1 MSEKRRDNK
10 NRILRTGESQRKDG
24 RYAYKYVDAFGKSQF
39 VYAWKLVPTDRTP
52 AGKREDISL
61 REKEQQIRQDLN
73 DGIDTA
79 GKKITVYELFKKCL
93 KQQRNSRLTTQNT
106 YRYLLEFLKKDK
118 FGAKRIDTVKISDVK
133 AWLLELRDSG
143 LAYST
148 VLFYKRALKPA
159 FKMAL
164 HDDCIR
170 NNPFDFSLNSVMKN
184 DTKSRQAL
192 TQEQEERL
200 LTYIQSDVCYRK
212 HYDEIIILLRTGLRI
227 SEFCGLT
234 VNDLDFK
241 NRIINVDHQL
251 IKVSKIGYVVQPPK
265 SENGIRQIPMSDEVY
280 RAFKNILKNRKIQKD
295 FVIDGYKDFLFINR
309 NGNPQV
315 SVNYEAMFRNLID
328 KYNSKNKEQLPRITP
343 HVMRHTFCTRLAN
356 AGMNPKALQYVM
368 GHSNITITL
377 NLYAHASLETVK
389 SELQRFVA

>member
-1 MSEKRRDNK
+1 MSEKRRDSK

-24 RYAYKYVDAFGKSQF
+24 RYAYKYIDAFGKPQF

-61 REKEQQIRQDLN
+61 REKVEEILQDKN

-79 GKKITVYELFKKCL
+79 GKKMTVYELFKKYL
-93 KQQRNSRLTTQNT
+93 KQQRNARASTQNT
-106 YRYLLEFLKKDK
+106 YHYLLEFLKKDK
-118 FGAKRIDTVKISDVK
+118 FGARSIDTVKISDVK
-133 AWLLELRDSG
+133 TWLLELKENG
-143 LAYST
+143 LAYGT

-170 NNPFDFSLNSVMKN
+170 KNPFDFSLSSVMKN
-184 DTKSRQAL
+184 DTQSRQVL
-192 TQEQEERL
+192 TQEQEEKL
-200 LTYIQSDVCYRK
+200 LAFVQSDVCYQK
-212 HYDEIIILLRTGLRI
+212 HYDEIIVLLRTGLRI

-234 VNDLDFK
+234 VNDLDFT
-241 NRIINVDHQL
+241 NRVINIDHQL
-251 IKVSKIGYVVQPPK
+251 IKLKRNYIVQPPK
-265 SENGIRQIPMSDEVY
+265 SENGVRQIPMSDEVY
-280 RAFKNILKNRKIQKD
+280 QSLKNILKHRRKQKELE
-295 FVIDGYKDFLFINR
+295 IDGYKDFLFINR
-309 NGNPQV
+309 NGNPNV
-315 SVNYEAMFRNLID
+315 AMNYEAVFRSLVN
-328 KYNSKNKEQLPRITP
+328 KYNSKHEEQLPRITP

-389 SELQRFVA
+389 AELQRFVA

>member
-1 MSEKRRDNK
+1 MSEKRRDSK

-24 RYAYKYVDAFGKSQF
+24 RYAYKYIDAFGKPQF

-61 REKEQQIRQDLN
+61 REKVEEILQDKN

-79 GKKITVYELFKKCL
+79 GKKMTVYELFKKYL
-93 KQQRNSRLTTQNT
+93 KQQRNARASTQNT
-106 YRYLLEFLKKDK
+106 YHYLLEFLKKDK
-118 FGAKRIDTVKISDVK
+118 FGARSIDTVKISDVK
-133 AWLLELRDSG
+133 TWLLELKENG
-143 LAYST
+143 LAYGT

-170 NNPFDFSLNSVMKN
+170 KNPFDFSLSSVMKN
-184 DTKSRQAL
+184 DTRSRQAL
-192 TQEQEERL
+192 TQEQEEKL
-200 LTYIQSDVCYRK
+200 LAFVQSDVCYQK
-212 HYDEIIILLRTGLRI
+212 HYDEIIVLLRTGLRI

-234 VNDLDFK
+234 VNDLDFT
-241 NRIINVDHQL
+241 NRVINIDHQL
-251 IKVSKIGYVVQPPK
+251 IKLKRNYIVQPPK
-265 SENGIRQIPMSDEVY
+265 SENGVRQIPMSDEVY
-280 RAFKNILKNRKIQKD
+280 QSLKNILKHRRKQKELE
-295 FVIDGYKDFLFINR
+295 IDGYKDFLFINR
-309 NGNPQV
+309 NGNPNV
-315 SVNYEAMFRNLID
+315 AVNYEAVFRKLVN
-328 KYNSKNKEQLPRITP
+328 KYNSKHEEQLPRITP

-389 SELQRFVA
+389 AELQRFVA

>member
-24 RYAYKYVDAFGKSQF
+24 RYAYKYVDVFGKTQF

-61 REKEQQIRQDLN
+61 REKEQEIRQDLN
-73 DGIDTA
+73 DGIDSA
-79 GKKITVYELFKKCL
+79 GKKMTVYELFKKYL
-93 KQQRNSRLTTQNT
+93 KQQRNARLTTQNT
-106 YRYLLEFLKKDK
+106 YSYLLEFLKKDK
-118 FGAKRIDTVKISDVK
+118 FGARSIDTVKISDVK
-133 AWLLELRDSG
+133 TWLLELKDNG

-170 NNPFDFSLNSVMKN
+170 KNPFDFSLSSVMKN
-184 DTKSRQAL
+184 DTQNRKAL
-192 TQEQEERL
+192 TQEQEEQL
-200 LTYIQSDVCYRK
+200 LTYVQSDVCYRK

-241 NRIINVDHQL
+241 NRIINIDHQL

-280 RAFKNILKNRKIQKD
+280 QSFKNILKHRRKQKD
-295 FVIDGYKDFLFINR
+295 LVIDGYRDFLFINR

-315 SVNYEAMFRNLID
+315 AVNYEAMFRKLVD
-328 KYNSKNKEQLPRITP
+328 KYNSKHEEQLPRITP

>member
-1 MSEKRRDNK
+1 MSEKRRDSK

-24 RYAYKYVDAFGKSQF
+24 RYAYKYIDAFGKPQF

-61 REKEQQIRQDLN
+61 REKVEEILQDKN

-79 GKKITVYELFKKCL
+79 GKKMTVYELFKKYL
-93 KQQRNSRLTTQNT
+93 KQQRNARASTQNT
-106 YRYLLEFLKKDK
+106 YHYLLEFLKKDK
-118 FGAKRIDTVKISDVK
+118 FGARSIDTVKISDVK
-133 AWLLELRDSG
+133 TWLLELKENG
-143 LAYST
+143 LAYGT

-170 NNPFDFSLNSVMKN
+170 KNPFDFSLSSVMKN
-184 DTKSRQAL
+184 DTQSRQAL
-192 TQEQEERL
+192 TQEQEEKL
-200 LTYIQSDVCYRK
+200 LAFVQSDVCYQK
-212 HYDEIIILLRTGLRI
+212 HYDEIIVLLRTGLRI

-234 VNDLDFK
+234 VNDLDFT
-241 NRIINVDHQL
+241 NRVINIDHQL
-251 IKVSKIGYVVQPPK
+251 IKLKRNYIVQPPK
-265 SENGIRQIPMSDEVY
+265 SENGVRQIPMSDEVY
-280 RAFKNILKNRKIQKD
+280 QSLKNILKHRRKQKELE
-295 FVIDGYKDFLFINR
+295 IDGYKDFLFINR
-309 NGNPQV
+309 NGNPNV
-315 SVNYEAMFRNLID
+315 AMNYEAVFRSLVN
-328 KYNSKNKEQLPRITP
+328 KYNSKHEEQLPRITP

-389 SELQRFVA
+389 AELQRLVA

>member
-61 REKEQQIRQDLN
+61 REKEQQIHQDLN

-79 GKKITVYELFKKCL
+79 GKKITVYELFKKYL

>member
-1 MSEKRRDNK
+1 MSEKRRDSK

-24 RYAYKYVDAFGKSQF
+24 RYAYKYIDAFGKPQF

-61 REKEQQIRQDLN
+61 REKVEEILQDKN

-79 GKKITVYELFKKCL
+79 GKKMTVYELFKKYL
-93 KQQRNSRLTTQNT
+93 KQQRNARASTQNT
-106 YRYLLEFLKKDK
+106 YHYLLEFLKKDK
-118 FGAKRIDTVKISDVK
+118 FGARSIDTVKISDVK
-133 AWLLELRDSG
+133 TWLLELKENG
-143 LAYST
+143 LAYGT

-170 NNPFDFSLNSVMKN
+170 KNPFDFSLSSVMKN
-184 DTKSRQAL
+184 DTQSRQAL
-192 TQEQEERL
+192 TQEQEEKL
-200 LTYIQSDVCYRK
+200 LAFVQSDVCYQK

-234 VNDLDFK
+234 VNDLDFT
-241 NRIINVDHQL
+241 NRVINIDHQL
-251 IKVSKIGYVVQPPK
+251 IKLKRNYIVQPPK
-265 SENGIRQIPMSDEVY
+265 SENGVRQIPMSDEVY
-280 RAFKNILKNRKIQKD
+280 QSLKNILKHRRKQKELE
-295 FVIDGYKDFLFINR
+295 IDGYKDFLFINR
-309 NGNPQV
+309 NGNPNV
-315 SVNYEAMFRNLID
+315 AVNYEAVFRKLVN
-328 KYNSKNKEQLPRITP
+328 KYNSKHEEQLPRITP

-389 SELQRFVA
+389 AELQRFVA

>member
-79 GKKITVYELFKKCL
+79 GKKITVYELFKKYL

-356 AGMNPKALQYVM
+356 AGMNQKALQYVM

>member
-1 MSEKRRDNK
+1 MSEKRRDSK

-24 RYAYKYVDAFGKSQF
+24 RYAYKYIDAFGKPQF

-61 REKEQQIRQDLN
+61 REKVEEILQDKN

-79 GKKITVYELFKKCL
+79 GKKMTVYELFKKYL
-93 KQQRNSRLTTQNT
+93 KQQRNARASIQNT
-106 YRYLLEFLKKDK
+106 YHYLLEFLKKDK
-118 FGAKRIDTVKISDVK
+118 FGARSIDTVKISDVK
-133 AWLLELRDSG
+133 TWLLELKENG
-143 LAYST
+143 LAYGT

-170 NNPFDFSLNSVMKN
+170 KNPFDFSLSSVMKN
-184 DTKSRQAL
+184 DTQSRQAL
-192 TQEQEERL
+192 TQEQEEKL
-200 LTYIQSDVCYRK
+200 LAFVQSDVCYQK
-212 HYDEIIILLRTGLRI
+212 HYDEIIVLLRTGLRI

-234 VNDLDFK
+234 VNDLDFT
-241 NRIINVDHQL
+241 NRVINIDHQL
-251 IKVSKIGYVVQPPK
+251 IKLKRNYIVQPPK
-265 SENGIRQIPMSDEVY
+265 SENGVRQIPMSDEVY
-280 RAFKNILKNRKIQKD
+280 QSLKNILKHRRKQKELE
-295 FVIDGYKDFLFINR
+295 IDGYKDFLFINR
-309 NGNPQV
+309 NGNPNV
-315 SVNYEAMFRNLID
+315 AVNYEAVFRKLVN
-328 KYNSKNKEQLPRITP
+328 KYNSKHEEQLPRITP

-389 SELQRFVA
+389 AELQRFVA

>member
-1 MSEKRRDNK
+1 M
-10 NRILRTGESQRKDG
+10 
-24 RYAYKYVDAFGKSQF
+24 
-39 VYAWKLVPTDRTP
+39 YAWKLVPTDRTP

-61 REKEQQIRQDLN
+61 REKEQEIRQDLN
-73 DGIDTA
+73 DGIDSA
-79 GKKITVYELFKKCL
+79 GKKMTVYELFKKYL
-93 KQQRNSRLTTQNT
+93 KQQRNARLTTQNT
-106 YRYLLEFLKKDK
+106 YSYLLEFLKKDK
-118 FGAKRIDTVKISDVK
+118 FGARSIDTVKISDVK
-133 AWLLELRDSG
+133 TWLLELKDNG

-170 NNPFDFSLNSVMKN
+170 KNPFDFSLSSVMKN
-184 DTKSRQAL
+184 DTQNRKAL
-192 TQEQEERL
+192 TQEQEEQL
-200 LTYIQSDVCYRK
+200 LTYVQSDVCYRK

-241 NRIINVDHQL
+241 NRIINIDHQL

-280 RAFKNILKNRKIQKD
+280 QSFKNILKHRRKQKD
-295 FVIDGYKDFLFINR
+295 LVIDGYRDFLFINR

-315 SVNYEAMFRNLID
+315 AVNYEAMFRKLVD
-328 KYNSKNKEQLPRITP
+328 KYNSKHEEQLPRITP

>member
-1 MSEKRRDNK
+1 MSEKRRDNR

-24 RYAYKYVDAFGKSQF
+24 RYAYKYIDAFGKPQF

-61 REKEQQIRQDLN
+61 REKEKEIQQDRN
-73 DGIDTA
+73 DGINTA
-79 GKKITVYELFKKCL
+79 GKKMTVYELFKKYL
-93 KQQRNSRLTTQNT
+93 KQQRNSRLSTQTT
-106 YRYLLEFLKKDK
+106 YGYLLDYLSRDK
-118 FGAKRIDTVKISDVK
+118 FGARSIDTVKISDVK
-133 AWLLELRDSG
+133 AWLLELKDNG

-170 NNPFDFSLNSVMKN
+170 KNPFDFSLSSVMKN
-184 DTKSRQAL
+184 DTQSRQAL
-192 TQEQEERL
+192 TQEQEEKL
-200 LTYIQSDVCYRK
+200 LAFIQSDVCYRK
-212 HYDEIIILLRTGLRI
+212 HYDEIIIMLRTGLRI

-234 VNDLDFK
+234 VKDLDFT
-241 NRIINVDHQL
+241 NRIINIDHQL
-251 IKVSKIGYVVQPPK
+251 IKLSKVGYVIQPPK

-280 RAFKNILKNRKIQKD
+280 QCFKNILKKRRKNTS
-295 FVIDGYKDFLFINR
+295 FEVDGYKDFLFINR
-309 NGNPQV
+309 NGNPNV
-315 SVNYEAMFRNLID
+315 AVNYEAMFRQIV
-328 KYNSKNKEQLPRITP
+328 KKHNSRNEEQLPRITP

-389 SELQRFVA
+389 AELQRFVA

>member
-1 MSEKRRDNK
+1 
-10 NRILRTGESQRKDG
+10 
-24 RYAYKYVDAFGKSQF
+24 
-39 VYAWKLVPTDRTP
+39 
-52 AGKREDISL
+52 
-61 REKEQQIRQDLN
+61 
-73 DGIDTA
+73 
-79 GKKITVYELFKKCL
+79 
-93 KQQRNSRLTTQNT
+93 
-106 YRYLLEFLKKDK
+106 
-118 FGAKRIDTVKISDVK
+118 
-133 AWLLELRDSG
+133 
-143 LAYST
+143 
-148 VLFYKRALKPA
+148 
-159 FKMAL
+159 MAL

-170 NNPFDFSLNSVMKN
+170 KNPFDFSLSSVMKN
-184 DTKSRQAL
+184 DTENRQAL
-192 TQEQEERL
+192 TQEQEEQL
-200 LTYIQSDVCYRK
+200 LTYVKSDVCYRK

-241 NRIINVDHQL
+241 NRIINIDHQL

-280 RAFKNILKNRKIQKD
+280 QSFKNILKHRRKQKD
-295 FVIDGYKDFLFINR
+295 LVIDGYRDFLFINR

-315 SVNYEAMFRNLID
+315 AVNYKAMFRNLVE
-328 KYNSKNKEQLPRITP
+328 KYNGNHEEQLPRITP
-343 HVMRHTFCTRLAN
+343 HIMRHIFCTRLAN

>member
-61 REKEQQIRQDLN
+61 REKEQQIHQDLN

-79 GKKITVYELFKKCL
+79 GKKITVYELFKKYL

-241 NRIINVDHQL
+241 NRIINVNHQL

>member
-79 GKKITVYELFKKCL
+79 GKKITVYELFKKYL

-133 AWLLELRDSG
+133 AWLLELRNSG

>member
-24 RYAYKYVDAFGKSQF
+24 RYAYKYVDAFGKPQF

-61 REKEQQIRQDLN
+61 REKEQEIQQDLN

-79 GKKITVYELFKKCL
+79 GKKMTVYELFGKYL
-93 KQQRNSRLTTQNT
+93 KQQRNARLTTQNT
-106 YRYLLEFLKKDK
+106 YSRLLDFLKRDK
-118 FGAKRIDTVKISDVK
+118 FGARSIDTVKISDVK
-133 AWLLELRDSG
+133 AWLLELKDNG
-143 LAYST
+143 LAYGT

-170 NNPFDFSLNSVMKN
+170 KNPFDFSLSTVMKN
-184 DTKSRQAL
+184 DTQSRQAL
-192 TQEQEERL
+192 TPEQEEKL
-200 LTYIQSDVCYRK
+200 LAFVRSDVVYQK

-234 VNDLDFK
+234 LKDLDFT
-241 NRIINVDHQL
+241 NRIINIDHQL
-251 IKVSKIGYVVQPPK
+251 IKVPKIGYVVQPPK
-265 SENGIRQIPMSDEVY
+265 SENGIRQLPMSGEVY
-280 RAFKNILKNRKIQKD
+280 KALKNILKHRRKQSV
-295 FVIDGYKDFLFINR
+295 FVADGYSNFLFINR
-309 NGNPQV
+309 NGCPNV
-315 SVNYEAMFRNLID
+315 AVNYEAMFRNLVK
-328 KYNSKNKEQLPRITP
+328 KYNSKNTEPLPNITP
-343 HVMRHTFCTRLAN
+343 HVLRHTFCTRLAN

-389 SELQRFVA
+389 AELQRFVA

>member
-61 REKEQQIRQDLN
+61 REKEQQIHQDLN

-79 GKKITVYELFKKCL
+79 GKKITVYELFKKYL

-212 HYDEIIILLRTGLRI
+212 HYDEIIVLLRTGLRI

>member
-61 REKEQQIRQDLN
+61 REKEQQIHQDLN

-79 GKKITVYELFKKCL
+79 GKKITVYELFKKYL

-106 YRYLLEFLKKDK
+106 YRYLLEFLKKDT

>member
-1 MSEKRRDNK
+1 MSEKRRDSK

-24 RYAYKYVDAFGKSQF
+24 RYAYKYIDAFGKPQF

-61 REKEQQIRQDLN
+61 REKVEEILQDKN

-79 GKKITVYELFKKCL
+79 GKKMTVYELFKKYL
-93 KQQRNSRLTTQNT
+93 KQQRNARASTQNT
-106 YRYLLEFLKKDK
+106 YHYLLEFLKKDK
-118 FGAKRIDTVKISDVK
+118 FGARSIDTVKISDVK
-133 AWLLELRDSG
+133 TWLLELKENG
-143 LAYST
+143 LAYGT

-170 NNPFDFSLNSVMKN
+170 KNPFDFSLSSVMKN
-184 DTKSRQAL
+184 DTQSRQAL
-192 TQEQEERL
+192 TQEQEEKL
-200 LTYIQSDVCYRK
+200 LAFVQSDVCYQK
-212 HYDEIIILLRTGLRI
+212 HYDEIIVLLRTGLRI

-234 VNDLDFK
+234 VNDLDFT
-241 NRIINVDHQL
+241 NRVINIDHQL
-251 IKVSKIGYVVQPPK
+251 IKLKRNYIVQPPK
-265 SENGIRQIPMSDEVY
+265 SENGVRQIPMSDEVY
-280 RAFKNILKNRKIQKD
+280 QSLKNILKHRRKQRELE
-295 FVIDGYKDFLFINR
+295 IDGYKDFLFINR
-309 NGNPQV
+309 NGNPNV
-315 SVNYEAMFRNLID
+315 AVNYEAVFRSLVN
-328 KYNSKNKEQLPRITP
+328 KYNSKHEEQLPRITP

-389 SELQRFVA
+389 AELQRFVA

>member
-1 MSEKRRDNK
+1 MSEKRRDSK

-24 RYAYKYVDAFGKSQF
+24 RYAYKYIDAFGKPQF

-61 REKEQQIRQDLN
+61 REKVEEILQDKN

-79 GKKITVYELFKKCL
+79 GKKMTVYELFKKYL
-93 KQQRNSRLTTQNT
+93 KQQRNARVSTQNT
-106 YRYLLEFLKKDK
+106 YHYLLEFLKKDK
-118 FGAKRIDTVKISDVK
+118 FGARSIDTVKISDVK
-133 AWLLELRDSG
+133 TWLLELKENG
-143 LAYST
+143 LAYGT

-170 NNPFDFSLNSVMKN
+170 KNPFDFSLSSVMKN
-184 DTKSRQAL
+184 DTQSRQAL
-192 TQEQEERL
+192 TQEQEEKL
-200 LTYIQSDVCYRK
+200 LAFVQSDVCYQK
-212 HYDEIIILLRTGLRI
+212 HYDEIIVLLRTGLRI

-234 VNDLDFK
+234 VNDLDFT
-241 NRIINVDHQL
+241 NRVINIDHQL
-251 IKVSKIGYVVQPPK
+251 IKLKRNYIVQPPK
-265 SENGIRQIPMSDEVY
+265 SENGVRQIPMSDEVY
-280 RAFKNILKNRKIQKD
+280 QSLKNILKHRRKQKELE
-295 FVIDGYKDFLFINR
+295 IDGYKDFLFINR
-309 NGNPQV
+309 NGNPNV
-315 SVNYEAMFRNLID
+315 AVNYEAVFRSLVN
-328 KYNSKNKEQLPRITP
+328 KYNGKHEEQLPRITP

-389 SELQRFVA
+389 AELQRFVA

>member
-39 VYAWKLVPTDRTP
+39 VYACKLVPTDRTP

-79 GKKITVYELFKKCL
+79 GKKITVYELFKKYL

-143 LAYST
+143 LTYST

>member
-1 MSEKRRDNK
+1 MSEKRRDSK

-24 RYAYKYVDAFGKSQF
+24 RYAYKYIDAFGKPQF
-39 VYAWKLVPTDRTP
+39 VYAWKLVPTDKTP

-61 REKEQQIRQDLN
+61 REKVEEILQDKN

-79 GKKITVYELFKKCL
+79 GKKMTVYELFKKYL
-93 KQQRNSRLTTQNT
+93 KQQRNARASTQNT
-106 YRYLLEFLKKDK
+106 YHYLLEFLKKDK
-118 FGAKRIDTVKISDVK
+118 FGARSIDTVKISDVK
-133 AWLLELRDSG
+133 TWLLELKENG
-143 LAYST
+143 LAYGT

-170 NNPFDFSLNSVMKN
+170 KNPFDFSLSSVMKN
-184 DTKSRQAL
+184 DTQSRQAL
-192 TQEQEERL
+192 TQEQEEKL
-200 LTYIQSDVCYRK
+200 LAFVQSDVCYQK
-212 HYDEIIILLRTGLRI
+212 HYDEIIVLLRTGLRI

-234 VNDLDFK
+234 VNDLDFT
-241 NRIINVDHQL
+241 NRVINIDHQL
-251 IKVSKIGYVVQPPK
+251 IKLKRNYIVQPPK
-265 SENGIRQIPMSDEVY
+265 SENGVRQIPMSDEVY
-280 RAFKNILKNRKIQKD
+280 QSLKNILKHRRKQKELE
-295 FVIDGYKDFLFINR
+295 IDGYKDFLFINR
-309 NGNPQV
+309 NGNPNV
-315 SVNYEAMFRNLID
+315 AVNYEAVFRKLVN
-328 KYNSKNKEQLPRITP
+328 KYNSKHEEQLPRITP

-389 SELQRFVA
+389 AELQRFVA

>member
-79 GKKITVYELFKKCL
+79 GKKITVYELFKKYL
-93 KQQRNSRLTTQNT
+93 KQQRNSRLTKQNT
-106 YRYLLEFLKKDK
+106 YRYLLEFSKKDK

>member
-24 RYAYKYVDAFGKSQF
+24 RYVYKYIDAFGKPQF

-61 REKEQQIRQDLN
+61 REKEQEIQQDRN
-73 DGIDTA
+73 DGINTA
-79 GKKITVYELFKKCL
+79 GKKMTVYELFKKYL
-93 KQQRNSRLTTQNT
+93 KQQRNSRLSTQTT
-106 YRYLLEFLKKDK
+106 YGYLLDYLSRDK
-118 FGAKRIDTVKISDVK
+118 FGARSIDTVKISDVK
-133 AWLLELRDSG
+133 AWLLELKDNG

-170 NNPFDFSLNSVMKN
+170 KNPFDFSLSSVMKN
-184 DTKSRQAL
+184 DTQSRQAL
-192 TQEQEERL
+192 TQEQEEKL
-200 LTYIQSDVCYRK
+200 LAFVQSDVCYRK

-234 VNDLDFK
+234 VKDLDFT
-241 NRIINVDHQL
+241 NRIINIDHQL
-251 IKVSKIGYVVQPPK
+251 IKLSKIGYVIQPPK

-280 RAFKNILKNRKIQKD
+280 QSFKNILKRHRKNTS
-295 FVIDGYKDFLFINR
+295 FEVDGYKDFLFINR
-309 NGNPQV
+309 NGNPNV
-315 SVNYEAMFRNLID
+315 AVNYEAMFRQIVK
-328 KYNSKNKEQLPRITP
+328 KYNSTHEEQLPRITP

-389 SELQRFVA
+389 AELQRFVA

>member
-1 MSEKRRDNK
+1 MSEKRRDSK

-24 RYAYKYVDAFGKSQF
+24 RYAYKYIDAFGKPQF

-61 REKEQQIRQDLN
+61 REKVEEILQDKN

-79 GKKITVYELFKKCL
+79 GKKMTVYELFKKYL
-93 KQQRNSRLTTQNT
+93 KQQRNARASTQNT
-106 YRYLLEFLKKDK
+106 YYYLLEFLKKDK
-118 FGAKRIDTVKISDVK
+118 FGARSIDTVKISDVK
-133 AWLLELRDSG
+133 TWLLELKENG
-143 LAYST
+143 LAYGT

-170 NNPFDFSLNSVMKN
+170 KNPFDFSLSSVMKN
-184 DTKSRQAL
+184 DTQSRQAL
-192 TQEQEERL
+192 TQEQEEKL
-200 LTYIQSDVCYRK
+200 LAFVQSDVCYQK
-212 HYDEIIILLRTGLRI
+212 HYDEIIVLLRTGLRI

-234 VNDLDFK
+234 VNDLDFT
-241 NRIINVDHQL
+241 NRVINIDHQL
-251 IKVSKIGYVVQPPK
+251 IKLKRNYIVQPPK
-265 SENGIRQIPMSDEVY
+265 SENGVRQIPMSDEVY
-280 RAFKNILKNRKIQKD
+280 QSLKNILKHRRKQKELE
-295 FVIDGYKDFLFINR
+295 IDGYKDFLFINR
-309 NGNPQV
+309 NGNPNV
-315 SVNYEAMFRNLID
+315 AVNYEAVFRKLVN
-328 KYNSKNKEQLPRITP
+328 KYNSKHEEQLPRITP

-389 SELQRFVA
+389 AELQRFVA

>member
-24 RYAYKYVDAFGKSQF
+24 RYTYKYVDAFGKPQF

-79 GKKITVYELFKKCL
+79 GKKLTVYELFKKYL

-118 FGAKRIDTVKISDVK
+118 FGARRIDTVKISDVK

-164 HDDCIR
+164 HDNCIR
-170 NNPFDFSLNSVMKN
+170 KNPFDFSLNSVMKN
-184 DTKSRQAL
+184 DTQSRQAM

-280 RAFKNILKNRKIQKD
+280 QAFKNILKHRKIQKEL
-295 FVIDGYKDFLFINR
+295 VIDGYKDFLFINR

-315 SVNYEAMFRNLID
+315 SVNYEAMFRKLIA
-328 KYNSKNKEQLPRITP
+328 KYNSKHEEQLPKITP

>member
-1 MSEKRRDNK
+1 MSEKRRDSK

-24 RYAYKYVDAFGKSQF
+24 RYAYKYIDAFGKPQF

-61 REKEQQIRQDLN
+61 REKVEEILQDKN

-79 GKKITVYELFKKCL
+79 GKKMTVYELFKKYL
-93 KQQRNSRLTTQNT
+93 KQQRNARASTQNT
-106 YRYLLEFLKKDK
+106 YHYLLEFLKKDK
-118 FGAKRIDTVKISDVK
+118 FGARSIDTVKISDVK
-133 AWLLELRDSG
+133 TWLLELKENG
-143 LAYST
+143 LAYGT

-170 NNPFDFSLNSVMKN
+170 KNPFDFSLSSVMKN
-184 DTKSRQAL
+184 DTQSRQAL
-192 TQEQEERL
+192 TQEQEEKL
-200 LTYIQSDVCYRK
+200 LAFVQSDVCYQK
-212 HYDEIIILLRTGLRI
+212 HYDEIIVLLRTGLRI

-234 VNDLDFK
+234 VNDLDFT
-241 NRIINVDHQL
+241 NRVINIDHQL
-251 IKVSKIGYVVQPPK
+251 IKLKRNYIVQPPK

-280 RAFKNILKNRKIQKD
+280 QSLKNILKHRRKQKELE
-295 FVIDGYKDFLFINR
+295 IDGYKDFLFINR
-309 NGNPQV
+309 NGNPNV
-315 SVNYEAMFRNLID
+315 AMNYEAVFRSLVN
-328 KYNSKNKEQLPRITP
+328 KYNSKHEEQLPRITP

-389 SELQRFVA
+389 AELQRFVA

>member
-24 RYAYKYVDAFGKSQF
+24 RYTYKYVDAFGKTQF

-79 GKKITVYELFKKCL
+79 GKKITVYELFKKYL

-106 YRYLLEFLKKDK
+106 YHYLLEFLKKDK
-118 FGAKRIDTVKISDVK
+118 FGARRIDTVKISDVK

-170 NNPFDFSLNSVMKN
+170 KNPFDFTLNSVMKN
-184 DTKSRQAL
+184 DTQSRQAL
-192 TQEQEERL
+192 TEEQEEKL

-251 IKVSKIGYVVQPPK
+251 IKVSKIGYIVQPPK

-280 RAFKNILKNRKIQKD
+280 QAFKNILKYRKIQKD
-295 FVIDGYKDFLFINR
+295 LVIDGYKDFLFINR

-315 SVNYEAMFRNLID
+315 SVNYEAMFRKLID
-328 KYNSKNKEQLPRITP
+328 KYNSKHEEQLPKITP

>member
-1 MSEKRRDNK
+1 MSEKRRDSK

-24 RYAYKYVDAFGKSQF
+24 RYAYKYVDAFGKPQF

-52 AGKREDISL
+52 AGKRDDISL
-61 REKEQQIRQDLN
+61 REKEQEIQQDLN

-79 GKKITVYELFKKCL
+79 GKKMTVYELFKKYL
-93 KQQRNSRLTTQNT
+93 KQQRNTRASTQNT
-106 YRYLLEFLKKDK
+106 YHYLLEFLKKDK
-118 FGAKRIDTVKISDVK
+118 FGARSIDSIKISDVK
-133 AWLLELRDSG
+133 AWLLELRDNG
-143 LAYST
+143 LSYGT

-170 NNPFDFSLNSVMKN
+170 KNPFDFSLSSVMKN
-184 DTKSRQAL
+184 DTQARQAL
-192 TQEQEERL
+192 TQEQEEKL
-200 LTYIQSDVCYRK
+200 LAFMQSDVYYRK
-212 HYDEIIILLRTGLRI
+212 HYDEVIVLLRTGLRI

-234 VNDLDFK
+234 VKDLDFT
-241 NRIINVDHQL
+241 NRVINVNHQL
-251 IKVSKIGYVVQPPK
+251 IKLPKTGYVVQPPK
-265 SENGIRQIPMSDEVY
+265 SENGIRQIPMSEEVY
-280 RAFKNILKNRKIQKD
+280 QAFQNILKHRRKQTSL
-295 FVIDGYKDFLFINR
+295 VIDGYSDFLFINR

-315 SVNYEAMFRNLID
+315 AVNYEAMFRKMVD
-328 KYNSKNKEQLPRITP
+328 KYNSQNEEPLPRITP

-368 GHSNITITL
+368 GHANITITL

-389 SELQRFVA
+389 SEIQRFVA

>member
-1 MSEKRRDNK
+1 MSEKRRDSK

-24 RYAYKYVDAFGKSQF
+24 RYAYKYIDAFGKPQF

-61 REKEQQIRQDLN
+61 REKVEEILQDKS

-79 GKKITVYELFKKCL
+79 GKKMTVYELFKKYL
-93 KQQRNSRLTTQNT
+93 KQQRNARASTQNT
-106 YRYLLEFLKKDK
+106 YHYLLEFLKKDK
-118 FGAKRIDTVKISDVK
+118 FGARSIDTVKISDVK
-133 AWLLELRDSG
+133 TWLLELKENG
-143 LAYST
+143 LAYGT

-170 NNPFDFSLNSVMKN
+170 KNPFDFSLSSVMKN
-184 DTKSRQAL
+184 DTQSRQAL
-192 TQEQEERL
+192 TQEQEEKL
-200 LTYIQSDVCYRK
+200 LAFIQSDVCYQK
-212 HYDEIIILLRTGLRI
+212 HYDEIIVLLRTGLRI

-234 VNDLDFK
+234 VNDLDFI
-241 NRIINVDHQL
+241 NRVINIDHQL
-251 IKVSKIGYVVQPPK
+251 IKLKRKYIVQPPK
-265 SENGIRQIPMSDEVY
+265 SENGVRQIPMSDEVY
-280 RAFKNILKNRKIQKD
+280 QSLKNILKHRRKQND
-295 FVIDGYKDFLFINR
+295 LMIDGYKDFLFINR
-309 NGNPQV
+309 NGNPNV
-315 SVNYEAMFRNLID
+315 AVNYEAMFRKLVN
-328 KYNSKNKEQLPRITP
+328 KYNSKHDEQLPRITP

-389 SELQRFVA
+389 AELQRFVA

>member
-1 MSEKRRDNK
+1 MSEKRRDSK

-24 RYAYKYVDAFGKSQF
+24 RYAYKYIDAFGKPQF

-61 REKEQQIRQDLN
+61 REKVEEILQDKN

-79 GKKITVYELFKKCL
+79 GKKMTVYELFKKYL
-93 KQQRNSRLTTQNT
+93 KQQRNARASTQNT
-106 YRYLLEFLKKDK
+106 YHYLLEFLKKDK
-118 FGAKRIDTVKISDVK
+118 FGARSIDTVKISDVK
-133 AWLLELRDSG
+133 TWLLELKENG
-143 LAYST
+143 LAYGT

-170 NNPFDFSLNSVMKN
+170 KNPFDFSLSSVMKN
-184 DTKSRQAL
+184 DTQSRQAL
-192 TQEQEERL
+192 TQEQEEKL
-200 LTYIQSDVCYRK
+200 LAFVQSDVCYQK
-212 HYDEIIILLRTGLRI
+212 HYDEIIVLLRTGLRI

-234 VNDLDFK
+234 VNDLDFT
-241 NRIINVDHQL
+241 NRVINIDHQL
-251 IKVSKIGYVVQPPK
+251 IKLKRNYIVQPPK
-265 SENGIRQIPMSDEVY
+265 SENGVRQIPMSDEVY
-280 RAFKNILKNRKIQKD
+280 QSLKNILKHRRKQKELE
-295 FVIDGYKDFLFINR
+295 IDGYKDFLFINR
-309 NGNPQV
+309 NGNPNV
-315 SVNYEAMFRNLID
+315 AVNYEAVFRKLVN
-328 KYNSKNKEQLPRITP
+328 KYNSKHEEQLPRITP

-377 NLYAHASLETVK
+377 NLYSHASLETVK
-389 SELQRFVA
+389 AELQRFVA

>member
-24 RYAYKYVDAFGKSQF
+24 RYTYKYVDAFGKPQF

-79 GKKITVYELFKKCL
+79 GKKITVYELFKKYL

-118 FGAKRIDTVKISDVK
+118 FGARRIDTVKISDVK

-170 NNPFDFSLNSVMKN
+170 KNPFDFSLNSVMKN
-184 DTKSRQAL
+184 DTQSRQAL

-309 NGNPQV
+309 NDNPQV
-315 SVNYEAMFRNLID
+315 SVNYEAMFRKLID
-328 KYNSKNKEQLPRITP
+328 KYNSKNEEQLPRITP

>member
-1 MSEKRRDNK
+1 MSEKRRDSK

-24 RYAYKYVDAFGKSQF
+24 RYAYKYIDAFGKPQF

-61 REKEQQIRQDLN
+61 REKVEGILQDKN

-79 GKKITVYELFKKCL
+79 GKKMTVYELFKKYL
-93 KQQRNSRLTTQNT
+93 KQQRNARASTQNT
-106 YRYLLEFLKKDK
+106 YHYLLEFLKKDK
-118 FGAKRIDTVKISDVK
+118 FGARSIDTVKISDVK
-133 AWLLELRDSG
+133 TWLLELKENG
-143 LAYST
+143 LAYGT

-170 NNPFDFSLNSVMKN
+170 KNPFDFSLSSVMKN
-184 DTKSRQAL
+184 DTQSRQAM
-192 TQEQEERL
+192 TQEQEEKL
-200 LTYIQSDVCYRK
+200 LAFVQSDVCYQK
-212 HYDEIIILLRTGLRI
+212 HYDEIIVLLRTGLRI

-234 VNDLDFK
+234 VNDLDFT
-241 NRIINVDHQL
+241 NRVINIDHQL
-251 IKVSKIGYVVQPPK
+251 IKLKRNYIVQPPK
-265 SENGIRQIPMSDEVY
+265 SENGVRQIPMSDEVY
-280 RAFKNILKNRKIQKD
+280 QSLKNILKHRRKQKELE
-295 FVIDGYKDFLFINR
+295 IDGYKDFLFINR
-309 NGNPQV
+309 NGNPNV
-315 SVNYEAMFRNLID
+315 AMNYEAVFRKLVN
-328 KYNSKNKEQLPRITP
+328 KYNSKHEEQLPRITP

-389 SELQRFVA
+389 AELQRFVA